1 MSLRSDPKNIT
12 LNRNGVKVEESY
24 PKQIYLEDLVVG
36 EYKNVLILNR
46 GWKENTLV
54 DVFAGLAIKALA
66 RKKSSCLLPNHQL
79 AIPALIPACPLIIQV
94 RDMFSS
100 NFTKGSLVGGFK
112 LTHELKYEK
121 VKLDHFPSNI
131 SKHTKLCPNT

>member
-1 MSLRSDPKNIT
+1 MSPYRSTLVKQCRFVLTRKKIT

-46 GWKENTLV
+46 GWKENILV

-66 RKKSSCLLPNHQL
+66 RNKSSCLLPNHQL
-79 AIPALIPACPLIIQV
+79 AIPALIPTCPLNKTSKGNVFIQLHQRV
-94 RDMFSS
+94 
-100 NFTKGSLVGGFK
+100 
-112 LTHELKYEK
+112 
-121 VKLDHFPSNI
+121 I
-131 SKHTKLCPNT
+131 SWWFQTSPMN